1 MFTYEN
7 GVVIGFVLWIITL
20 IRTLFLVNSKTQSN
34 LRKVGKRLSLLGGV
48 KDIEYRKQDKWN
60 LILKFIFIVVL
71 PLGLIF
77 LSWVY
82 VIPIIVYY
90 LYQFYQDFSAPQK
103 VKDFRWKLKNLDL
116 HQDQLIRWLMELSD
130 QNPEDFE
137 KIKKE
142 INEDI
147 ERRKNA

>member
-20 IRTLFLVNSKTQSN
+20 IRTLFLINSKTQSN

-48 KDIEYRKQDKWN
+48 KDIEYRKKDKWN

-82 VIPIIVYY
+82 VIPTIVYY

-116 HQDQLIRWLMELSD
+116 HQDQLIRWLMELTD

>member
-7 GVVIGFVLWIITL
+7 GVFIGFVLWIITL
-20 IRTLFLVNSKTQSN
+20 IRTLFLINSKTQSN

-48 KDIEYRKQDKWN
+48 KDIEYRKQDKLN

-82 VIPIIVYY
+82 VIPTIVYY

>member
-1 MFTYEN
+1 MEFDIKIHFYSGAPTWFN
-7 GVVIGFVLWIITL
+7 FFKLGVRHSNNCLLL
-20 IRTLFLVNSKTQSN
+20 IS
-34 LRKVGKRLSLLGGV
+34 
-48 KDIEYRKQDKWN
+48 I
-60 LILKFIFIVVL
+60 
-71 PLGLIF
+71 
-77 LSWVY
+77 
-82 VIPIIVYY
+82 
-90 LYQFYQDFSAPQK
+90 YQDFSAPQK

>member
-20 IRTLFLVNSKTQSN
+20 IRALFLINSKTQSN
-34 LRKVGKRLSLLGGV
+34 LRKVGKRLSLFGGV
-48 KDIEYRKQDKWN
+48 KDIEYRKQDKLN

-82 VIPIIVYY
+82 VIP
-90 LYQFYQDFSAPQK
+90 
-103 VKDFRWKLKNLDL
+103 
-116 HQDQLIRWLMELSD
+116 
-130 QNPEDFE
+130 
-137 KIKKE
+137 
-142 INEDI
+142 
-147 ERRKNA
+147 

>member
-20 IRTLFLVNSKTQSN
+20 IRALFLINSKTQSN
-34 LRKVGKRLSLLGGV
+34 LRKVGKRLSLFGGV
-48 KDIEYRKQDKWN
+48 KDIEYRKQDKLN

-82 VIPIIVYY
+82 VIPTIVYY

>member
-20 IRTLFLVNSKTQSN
+20 IRTLFLINSKTQSN

-48 KDIEYRKQDKWN
+48 KDIEYRKKDKWN

-82 VIPIIVYY
+82 VIPTIVYY

>member
-1 MFTYEN
+1 MDNYFN
-7 GVVIGFVLWIITL
+7 SDSFL
-20 IRTLFLVNSKTQSN
+20 INSKTQSN

-82 VIPIIVYY
+82 VIPTIVYY

-103 VKDFRWKLKNLDL
+103 VKDFRWKLK
-116 HQDQLIRWLMELSD
+116 I
-130 QNPEDFE
+130 
-137 KIKKE
+137 
-142 INEDI
+142 
-147 ERRKNA
+147 